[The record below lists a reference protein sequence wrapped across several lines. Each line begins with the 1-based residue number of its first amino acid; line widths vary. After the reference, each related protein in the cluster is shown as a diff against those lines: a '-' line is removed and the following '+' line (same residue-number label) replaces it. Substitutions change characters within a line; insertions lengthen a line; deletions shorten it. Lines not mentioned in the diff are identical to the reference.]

1 MGRRGPKKSAEL
13 AINPSGP
20 VGNDRNP
27 PKSLENNELAIETW
41 HRSVDQLV
49 LQGTY
54 QDCDRFALERH
65 AICAAL
71 IPKYAAVCFKN
82 GGYQTTKTGY
92 TQVSAELSCFLKVSS
107 ELRSLERALG
117 LTPESRRNMNLGTV
131 EEDELS
137 GFLNEAG

>member
-1 MGRRGPKKSAEL
+1 MGRRGPKKGAEL
-13 AINPSGP
+13 AINPSEP
-20 VGNDRNP
+20 VGNSRNP
-27 PKSLENNELAIETW
+27 PKSIENNALAIETW
-41 HRSVDQLV
+41 NRSVEQLV

-117 LTPESRRNMNLGTV
+117 LTPESRRNMNLGAA

>member
-1 MGRRGPKKSAEL
+1 MGRRGPKKGDEL
-13 AINPSGP
+13 ALNPTGP

-27 PKSLENNELAIETW
+27 PKSLEHNELAIETW

-117 LTPESRRNMNLGTV
+117 LTPESRRNMILGTV

>member
-1 MGRRGPKKSAEL
+1 MGRRGPKKGAEL
-13 AINPSGP
+13 AINPSEP
-20 VGNDRNP
+20 VGNSRNP

-41 HRSVDQLV
+41 NRSVEQLV
-49 LQGTY
+49 LQGTF

-117 LTPESRRNMNLGTV
+117 LTPESRRNMNLGAA

>member
-1 MGRRGPKKSAEL
+1 MGRRGPKKGDEL
-13 AINPSGP
+13 ALNPTGP

-27 PKSLENNELAIETW
+27 PKSLENNDLAMQTW
-41 HRSVDQLV
+41 RRSVDQLV

-71 IPKYAAVCFKN
+71 IPKYAAECFKN

-92 TQVSAELSCFLKVSS
+92 TQVSAELSCFLKVSG

>member
-1 MGRRGPKKSAEL
+1 MGRRGPKKGAEL
-13 AINPSGP
+13 AINPSEP
-20 VGNDRNP
+20 VGNSRNP
-27 PKSLENNELAIETW
+27 PKSLENNALAIETW
-41 HRSVDQLV
+41 NRSVEQLV
-49 LQGTY
+49 LQGTF

-117 LTPESRRNMNLGTV
+117 LTPESRRNMNLGAA

>member
-1 MGRRGPKKSAEL
+1 MGRRGPKKGAEL
-13 AINPSGP
+13 AINPSEP
-20 VGNDRNP
+20 VGNSRNP

-41 HRSVDQLV
+41 NRSVEQLV
-49 LQGTY
+49 LQGTF

-92 TQVSAELSCFLKVSS
+92 TQVSAELSCFFKVSS

-117 LTPESRRNMNLGTV
+117 LTPESRRNMNLGAA
-131 EEDELS
+131 EEDELA

>member
-1 MGRRGPKKSAEL
+1 MGRRGPKKGAEL
-13 AINPSGP
+13 AINPSEP
-20 VGNDRNP
+20 VGNSRNP
-27 PKSLENNELAIETW
+27 PKSLENNALAIETW
-41 HRSVDQLV
+41 NKSVEQLV

-117 LTPESRRNMNLGTV
+117 LTPESRRNMNLGAA